1 MAGRPHERETAAQRC
16 LDRRPRREACGL
28 PRRLACDRVAVEERR
43 PVDLRDAVD
52 VRLRVAEQKLVV
64 AGAAPLGEAGE
75 VLQQDGEPLLSLG
88 MAAPGRMELG
98 ERRVR
103 QDVDRTISA
112 TSASERSPCA
122 RPTR

>member
-1 MAGRPHERETAAQRC
+1 MAGRAHERETAAQRR
-16 LDRRPRREACGL
+16 LDRSSRREARGL
-28 PRRLACDRVAVEERR
+28 ARRPACDRVAVEERR
-43 PVDLRDAVD
+43 PVNLGDAVD
-52 VRLRVAEQKLVV
+52 MRLRMAEQKLVV
-64 AGAAPLGEAGE
+64 ACAPSFDEVGE
-75 VLQQDGEPLLSLG
+75 VLQEDGEPLLSLR